1 MAGPHEVHTDGNAVP
16 SVDDSELG
24 IVLDDLAGIHRGIDL
39 IRDGIR
45 LLAHDRLTTEQ
56 TQLLAVT
63 LAGGSDGSDVLTA
76 IGHLT
81 ARLLNAD
88 TNPALRTLPLDAQ
101 KNTQRHGE
109 LLVHHLG
116 DPDLHQ
122 HASNAS
128 GSIHTD

>member
-1 MAGPHEVHTDGNAVP
+1 MNLHTAANAVP
-16 SVDDSELG
+16 PIDNTELG
-24 IVLDDLAGIHRGIDL
+24 GLLDDLAHIHPGIDL

-45 LLAHDRLTTEQ
+45 LLALDRLTVEQ

-63 LAGGSDGSDVLTA
+63 LAGGTDGTDLLTA

-81 ARLLNAD
+81 ARILNPD
-88 TNPALRTLPLDAQ
+88 SNPALRTLPLDAQ
-101 KNTQRHGE
+101 KDTQRHGE
-109 LLVHHLG
+109 LLVHHLT

-128 GSIHTD
+128 GAIHTD

>member
-1 MAGPHEVHTDGNAVP
+1 MDLHTPANAVP

-24 IVLDDLAGIHRGIDL
+24 IVLDDLAHIHAGIDL
-39 IRDGIR
+39 IRDGLR
-45 LLAHDRLTTEQ
+45 LLAHDRLTLDQ

-63 LAGGSDGSDVLTA
+63 LAGGTDGSDVLTA

-81 ARLLNAD
+81 ARLLHSD
-88 TNPALRTLPLDAQ
+88 TNPALRRLPLDAQ
-101 KNTQRHGE
+101 KDVQRHGE

-128 GSIHTD
+128 GAIHTD

>member
-1 MAGPHEVHTDGNAVP
+1 MNVHTAANAVP
-16 SVDDSELG
+16 PVDDTELG
-24 IVLDDLAGIHRGIDL
+24 IVLDDLAGIHPGIDL
-39 IRDGIR
+39 IRDGLR
-45 LLAHDRLTTEQ
+45 LLAHDRLTVEQ

-63 LAGGSDGSDVLTA
+63 LAGGTDGTDVLTA

-88 TNPALRTLPLDAQ
+88 SNPALRTLPLDVQ
-101 KNTQRHGE
+101 KDTQRHGE
-109 LLVHHLG
+109 LLVHHLT

-128 GSIHTD
+128 GAIHTD

>member
-1 MAGPHEVHTDGNAVP
+1 VMDLHTPANAVP
-16 SVDDSELG
+16 FVDDTELG
-24 IVLDDLAGIHRGIDL
+24 IVLDDLAGIHPGIDL
-39 IRDGIR
+39 IRDGLR
-45 LLAHDRLTTEQ
+45 LIALDRLTVEQ

-63 LAGGSDGSDVLTA
+63 LAGGTDGTDVLTA

-88 TNPALRTLPLDAQ
+88 SNPALRTLPLDRQ
-101 KNTQRHGE
+101 KNVQRHGE

-128 GSIHTD
+128 GAIHTD